1 MHWLLREYTYTVLF
15 VAVGVVRKPMSL
27 FCTVELKISILP
39 SVAMSTVP
47 TCQCS
52 VAVVNERPKSPV
64 LLYIEIALRS
74 VMLYVVQL
82 PSSLPCC

>member
-1 MHWLLREYTYTVLF
+1 
-15 VAVGVVRKPMSL
+15 
-27 FCTVELKISILP
+27 
-39 SVAMSTVP
+39 MSTVP

-52 VAVVNERPKSPV
+52 VAVVNKRPKSPV